1 MSLNAYFQKWI
12 PRIEAEMLDIVNASV
27 EIAMPAELNTM
38 LRYHLGFANADG
50 SEARINGGK
59 RIRPILAL
67 LCNDAC
73 DGYTEAVLPAA
84 AGIELLHNFSLIHD
98 DIEDGDETRRGRP
111 TLWKQWNI
119 PQAIN
124 AGDTMFALAHL
135 AFQRS
140 AALGINPARVLHA
153 LRVFDE
159 TNVHLTAGQ
168 HLDIG
173 FERKNTVSSADYI
186 GMIGGKTAAL
196 TKAACEIGAI
206 LGDGSEDQ
214 ILALGEFGR
223 QLGISFQLQ
232 DDVLGIWGDPAK
244 TGKASSDLA
253 HRKKTLPVL
262 RAAESNPRIAELY
275 FGAGLPAPTDAQVGE
290 LRTLIEA
297 TDARQHTEAAAS
309 AAYAKGLEMID
320 AVPVTDA
327 TDLLVELAK
336 SLLGRTA

>member
-1 MSLNAYFQKWI
+1 MSLNAYFEKWI
-12 PRIEAEMLDIVNASV
+12 PRIEAEMLDIVNASDV
-27 EIAMPAELNTM
+27 VPAELNTM
-38 LRYHLGFANADG
+38 MRYHLGFAHADG
-50 SEARINGGK
+50 GEARINAGK
-59 RIRPILAL
+59 RIRPILVL

-73 DGYTEAVLPAA
+73 DGNTDAALPAA

-124 AGDTMFALAHL
+124 AGDAMFAMAHL
-135 AFQRS
+135 AFQRC
-140 AALGINPARVLHA
+140 AAWGVSPTRVLHA

-173 FERKNTVSSADYI
+173 FERKNAVSSDDYMA
-186 GMIGGKTAAL
+186 MIAGKTAAL

-223 QLGISFQLQ
+223 QLGLSFQLQ

-262 RAAESNPRIAELY
+262 RAAESNKRIAELY
-275 FGAGLPAPTDAQVGE
+275 FGATTPLTQVSE
-290 LRTLIEA
+290 LRALIDA
-297 TDARQHTEAAAS
+297 TDARAHTEAMAS
-309 AAYAKGLEMID
+309 AAYARGLEMID
-320 AVPVTDA
+320 AVPATDA
-327 TDLLVELAK
+327 TDLLRALAK
-336 SLLGRTA
+336 SLLGRSA